1 MYNLLS
7 NLLIKHNI
15 DIFAP
20 VSLSDCEI
28 KRAYLLER
36 EGISNGTAFIIAVP
50 YLSKNALYAKRN
62 VSLYAA
68 PRDYH
73 LFFEELFADI
83 VPVLREKFPSNKFAA
98 FTDHSPIDEVD
109 AALKAG
115 LGILGDNGMLICEKY
130 SSFVFL
136 GEIITDMKLD
146 CAPHAMKKCEGC
158 GACASACKGAFN
170 SKKEGCISHLSQSKA
185 DADGTL
191 VCALKASGLVWGCDD
206 CSLVCPHTKK
216 AIADGSVFTGVDFFK
231 QDVIPYLTSELI
243 LNMSD
248 EDFAKRAYSWR
259 KKEVILRNLEIF
271 ENSQRNE
278 GGTLC

>member
-20 VSLSDCEI
+20 VSLSNCEI

-36 EGISNGTAFIIAVP
+36 EGISDGTAFIIAVP
-50 YLSKNALYAKRN
+50 YLSKDALYAKRN

-73 LFFEELFADI
+73 LFCEELFGDI

-136 GEIITDMKLD
+136 GEIITDMPLESDKGEIG
-146 CAPHAMKKCEGC
+146 CCEGC
-158 GACASACKGAFN
+158 ELGPRSCPFALEPSERCLSAITQ
-170 SKKEGCISHLSQSKA
+170 KKRELSEA
-185 DADGTL
+185 DA
-191 VCALKASGLVWGCDD
+191 AAIISGGSVWGCDK
-206 CSLVCPHTKK
+206 CQKACPHTKK
-216 AIADGSVFTGVDFFK
+216 ALEAKTIFTSVPFFLEK
-231 QDVIPYLTSELI
+231 RLPSLTYRSVRE
-243 LNMSD
+243 MSD
-248 EDFAKRAYSWR
+248 EEFSLRAYSWR
-259 KKEVILRNLEIF
+259 GRETILRNLKLLEKD
-271 ENSQRNE
+271 E
-278 GGTLC
+278 